1 MEQQD
6 NGIDGD
12 FTHQKYYKYIDAII
26 PPPENMP
33 KKLHKDLLCKFIK
46 NFYSGYKIYL
56 LAGWLFYKIFYINYF

>member
-33 KKLHKDLLCKFIK
+33 KKLHKDLICKFINK
-46 NFYSGYKIYL
+46 LYSGDI
-56 LAGWLFYKIFYINYF
+56 IFR